1 MPRVCYITQGRERRV
16 DVSYFE
22 VYHIG
27 VGFVVARSNVLGNAK
42 ASGRGTSNKYE
53 SCAFLYI
60 YEWYH
65 RGFLGRKRKNNR
77 MPLALKRRTQH
88 RNPIE
93 YYNLKQ

>member
-60 YEWYH
+60 YTNGTIGDSWAVKE
-65 RGFLGRKRKNNR
+65 RITECR
-77 MPLALKRRTQH
+77 
-88 RNPIE
+88 
-93 YYNLKQ
+93 